1 MRIDRVYKMSELYP
15 EFRVCNS
22 KDEIHAVLGGMIADA
37 AEAAIRE
44 RGVFLLATSGGSFPS
59 VLSSALSGVTSSG
72 RDLQCEKWVLCYADE
87 RHVALDDADSNHR
100 ATAAAFCAA
109 DAARAW
115 WRPRAVLTIDASLPL
130 GACAE
135 AYERE
140 LRAHLP
146 AAGGALDLVLL
157 GMGPDGH
164 TASLFPGHAL
174 LAQTHGGAALVAPIS
189 DSPKPP
195 AARVTLTLPAIRA
208 ARGVVFVAAGAEKAA
223 PLARIQTVDAAASD
237 ALEHA
242 LPAARCHAAGKS
254 AVFIVDQP
262 AAASLLHKDQ

>member
-1 MRIDRVYKMSELYP
+1 MSQLFP

-22 KDEIHAVLGGMIADA
+22 KDEIHALLGSMIADA

-44 RGVFLLATSGGSFPS
+44 RGVFVLATSGGSFPS
-59 VLSSALSGVTSSG
+59 VLSSALSGVAASG
-72 RDLQCEKWVLCYADE
+72 RELQCDKWVLCYADE

-100 ATAAAFCAA
+100 ATAAALGAA

-135 AYERE
+135 AYERA
-140 LRAHLP
+140 LRAALRE
-146 AAGGALDLVLL
+146 AGGALDLVLL

-174 LAQTHGGAALVAPIS
+174 LAQTAGGAGAALVAAIG

-223 PLARIQTVDAAASD
+223 PLARIQRVDAAASD
-237 ALEHA
+237 AAPEPA
-242 LPAARCHAAGKS
+242 LPAARCHAAGKP

-262 AAASLLHKDQ
+262 AAAGLQRGEA